1 LKIGWK
7 KALHFFMGV
16 DGITFTGVPCNLT
29 SLLKEIVQCLLKVK
43 SVSDASIRNTGADVI
58 Q

>member
-1 LKIGWK
+1 
-7 KALHFFMGV
+7 MGV